1 MLTVLVVV
9 AHLGFLGGGSLVTGS
24 VDGLFDD
31 VYLLVVGRA
40 GSRGV
45 NGGAGDLD

>member
-9 AHLGFLGGGSLVTGS
+9 THLGFLGGSLATGS